1 MKEHPRRR
9 NRLER
14 KPKPPPNRERQEQV
28 EPMVEAPKV
37 YCPKEKREVP
47 IWWCLGSFTQRRA
60 LCPELLEAT
69 VRIAEDYAEVKCKAQ
84 MLTKKEAED

>member
-1 MKEHPRRR
+1 MKEYKRRR
-9 NRLER
+9 PRLDQ
-14 KPKPPPNRERQEQV
+14 KP
-28 EPMVEAPKV
+28 EAPKV
-37 YCPKEKREVP
+37 YCPKEKREIP

-84 MLTKKEAED
+84 MLEKKEAEG